1 MPLQR
6 LYIYRCGTTN
16 VCALTGEKGD
26 PRLPAPLAPDC
37 WRFWMQTGCHQT
49 DNALY
54 GFALETAMTQIAARG
69 YYLFTGSTKLLET
82 RSVARPAIP
91 KLSIISDV
99 HSRDRFRD
107 RYCNGRSCGR
117 WQQRPQI
124 FTRDNRFCAHRSNPT
139 LCLQRS

>member
-1 MPLQR
+1 
-6 LYIYRCGTTN
+6 
-16 VCALTGEKGD
+16 
-26 PRLPAPLAPDC
+26 
-37 WRFWMQTGCHQT
+37 MQTGCHQT

-99 HSRDRFRD
+99 PFAR
-107 RYCNGRSCGR
+107 
-117 WQQRPQI
+117 Q
-124 FTRDNRFCAHRSNPT
+124 
-139 LCLQRS
+139 